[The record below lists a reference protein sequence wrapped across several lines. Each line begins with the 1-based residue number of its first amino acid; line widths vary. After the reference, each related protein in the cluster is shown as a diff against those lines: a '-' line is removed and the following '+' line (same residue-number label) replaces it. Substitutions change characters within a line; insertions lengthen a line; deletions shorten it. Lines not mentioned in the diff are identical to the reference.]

1 MKRLLPALVL
11 VVAGPAVADD
21 AAAKKFLKD
30 IEGTYTVASLSKGGM
45 PAPEEFTKS
54 VTIVIEKD
62 TLTFKMG
69 KDMDKTATI
78 VVDPAQKPAA
88 IDLTPKDGPDAG
100 KPMLGIVKVEKDSVT
115 LCFPDEPKAAR
126 PKEFASPKGSDVMIL
141 VLKKK

>member
-11 VVAGPAVADD
+11 VVAGTAVADET
-21 AAAKKFLKD
+21 AATKFLKD
-30 IEGTYTVASLSKGGM
+30 IEGTYTVASLSKGGE
-45 PAPEEFTKS
+45 PAPDEFTKS
-54 VTIVIEKD
+54 VTIVIEKN

-78 VVDPAQKPAA
+78 VVDPAQKPVA

-100 KPMLGIVKVEKDSVT
+100 KPMLGIIKVEKDSVT